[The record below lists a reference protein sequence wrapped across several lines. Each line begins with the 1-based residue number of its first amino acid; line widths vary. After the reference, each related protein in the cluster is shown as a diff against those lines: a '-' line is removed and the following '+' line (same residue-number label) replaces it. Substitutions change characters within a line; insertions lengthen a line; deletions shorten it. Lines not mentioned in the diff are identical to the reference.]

1 MSKGSIMKNL
11 NSKKARQELSD
22 LFSEITIYERQ
33 ATCYMELMA
42 ESAGTKDWNLRY
54 DIYLDSCN
62 KRNKAIIELVEV
74 YEIPDNR
81 YWGIIDSERKENEDE
96 L

>member
-1 MSKGSIMKNL
+1 MKNL

-22 LFSEITIYERQ
+22 LFSEINIYERQ
-33 ATCYMELMA
+33 ATCYVELMA

-62 KRNKAIIELVEV
+62 KRDKAIIELVEV
-74 YEIPDNR
+74 YEIPHNR
-81 YWGIIDSERKENEDE
+81 YWSIIDSERGVI
-96 L
+96 